1 MSKLI
6 IFDLDGVLLEAKQI
20 HFETLNKAL
29 LSNINYSISW
39 EDHLKVFDGLK
50 TYDKLNLLY
59 SKGFSIDE
67 KTRDK
72 IFFEKQKYTLDA
84 LLELK
89 ENQKLKEILV
99 NLKSNGFFLACCSN
113 SIKQTIELSLQN
125 LGIIEYFDYIISNED
140 VKFAKPH
147 PEMYWKAMS
156 FFGVNPDK
164 TVIVEDS
171 PTGLKAAYNS
181 GAKVL
186 RVKNSE
192 DFDFQKILNTYY
204 STSKTKERWV
214 DKKMNVII
222 PMAGLGSRFS
232 QAGYTFP
239 KPLIEV
245 HGKPM
250 IQIVIENLGLTANYI
265 YVVQKSHR
273 IKYNLDAMLSLI
285 TPGCQIVEVDGVT
298 EGAACTILLA
308 EQLINNVDQLVIAN
322 SDQYIEWNSLDFFY
336 KMNEQ
341 DLDGGIVSFNSTH
354 PKWSYVK
361 LDEHDFVVEVAEKKP
376 ISDIATVGI
385 YYWKHGKDFVKY
397 AKQMISKNIRV
408 NEEFYVCPVYNE
420 AILEN
425 KKIKTFNVDKM
436 WGIGTPE
443 DLKYFVDNYK
453 L

>member
-1 MSKLI
+1 
-6 IFDLDGVLLEAKQI
+6 
-20 HFETLNKAL
+20 
-29 LSNINYSISW
+29 
-39 EDHLKVFDGLK
+39 
-50 TYDKLNLLY
+50 
-59 SKGFSIDE
+59 
-67 KTRDK
+67 
-72 IFFEKQKYTLDA
+72 
-84 LLELK
+84 
-89 ENQKLKEILV
+89 
-99 NLKSNGFFLACCSN
+99 
-113 SIKQTIELSLQN
+113 
-125 LGIIEYFDYIISNED
+125 
-140 VKFAKPH
+140 
-147 PEMYWKAMS
+147 MYWKAMS
-156 FFGVNPDK
+156 FFGINPDE

-192 DFDFQKILNTYY
+192 DFDLQKILNTYY

-222 PMAGLGSRFS
+222 PMAGLGSRFT

-285 TPGCQIVEVDGVT
+285 TPGCQIVEVNGVT

-308 EQLINNVDQLVIAN
+308 EKLINNDNPLVIAN
-322 SDQYIEWNSLDFFY
+322 SDQYIEWNSLEFFY

-385 YYWKHGKDFVKY
+385 YFWKHGKDFVKY

-420 AILEN
+420 AIIEN
-425 KKIKTFNVDKM
+425 KKIKTFNVEKM

-453 L
+453 F

>member
-29 LSNINYSISW
+29 LNNINYSISW

-67 KTRDK
+67 KTRNK

-99 NLKSNGFFLACCSN
+99 NLKNNSFFLACCSN
-113 SIKQTIELSLQN
+113 SIKQTIELSLQK
-125 LGIIEYFDYIISNED
+125 LGIIEYFDFIISNED

-147 PEMYWKAMS
+147 PEMYWNAMS
-156 FFGVNPDK
+156 FFGVNPDE
-164 TVIVEDS
+164 TLIVEDS

-308 EQLINNVDQLVIAN
+308 EQLINNDDPLVIAN

-397 AKQMISKNIRV
+397 AKQMIFKNIRV

-420 AILEN
+420 AIIEN